1 MTDVKLTADEAN
13 KLDAAF
19 GSEEFRSLLSS
30 YVESLSDPKNREE
43 QEAYISHLEA
53 NQELPIGKS
62 IIRPNAG
69 FVIKCHK
76 TDNDDKRSKLFINMM
91 YANEISKPSRSREA
105 SKKGNVSVPY
115 AIGPVRMEKD
125 KGKNL
130 VPTFDICFH
139 PLSLQYAHKSK
150 DFLEL
155 VVDIAKSAV
164 IQAYASSGE
173 SSIAIDSKYTILKNV
188 QYKSGK
194 VQVLIIDEVNA
205 KESSTYV

>member
-69 FVIKCHK
+69 FVVKCHK
-76 TDNDDKRSKLFINMM
+76 IDNEDKPSKLFMNMV
-91 YANEISKPSRSREA
+91 YANEISKPSREA

-115 AIGPVRMEKD
+115 AIGPMRMEKD
-125 KGKNL
+125 KGDNL

-139 PLSLQYAHKSK
+139 PLSLQYAYTSK
-150 DFLEL
+150 DFLDL

-173 SSIAIDSKYTILKNV
+173 SSITIESKYTILKNV
-188 QYKSGK
+188 QYKNGK
-194 VQVLIIDEVNA
+194 PQVLIIDEVNA
-205 KESSTYV
+205 KK

>member
-19 GSEEFRSLLSS
+19 GSEEFRNLLSS

-53 NQELPIGKS
+53 NQELPKGKS

-76 TDNDDKRSKLFINMM
+76 IDNDKRSKLFMNMM
-91 YANEISKPSRSREA
+91 YANEISKPSREA

-125 KGKNL
+125 KASNL

-139 PLSLQYAHKSK
+139 PFSLQYAHGSK
-150 DFLEL
+150 AFLEL
-155 VVDIAKSAV
+155 VFDIAKSAV

-173 SSIAIDSKYTILKNV
+173 SITIDSKYTILKNV
-188 QYKSGK
+188 RYKSGK
-194 VQVLIIDEVNA
+194 PQVLIVDAVNA
-205 KESSTYV
+205 KEK

>member
-76 TDNDDKRSKLFINMM
+76 IDNDKRSKLFMNMM
-91 YANEISKPSRSREA
+91 YANEISPPSREA

-125 KGKNL
+125 KANNL

-139 PLSLQYAHKSK
+139 PLSLQYAHGSK
-150 DFLEL
+150 AFLEL
-155 VVDIAKSAV
+155 VVDVAKSAV
-164 IQAYASSGE
+164 ASSGE
-173 SSIAIDSKYTILKNV
+173 PNITIDSKYTILKNV
-188 QYKSGK
+188 QYKSGGK
-194 VQVLIIDEVNA
+194 PQVLIVDEVRANNG
-205 KESSTYV
+205 K

>member
-1 MTDVKLTADEAN
+1 MTDVKLTAEEAN

-19 GSEEFRSLLSS
+19 ESEEFRNLLSS
-30 YVESLSDPKNREE
+30 YVESLSDPRNREE

-76 TDNDDKRSKLFINMM
+76 IDNDDKRSKLFINMM
-91 YANEISKPSRSREA
+91 YADEISRPSKEA

-125 KGKNL
+125 KASNL

-139 PLSLQYAHKSK
+139 PFSLQYAHGNKA
-150 DFLEL
+150 FLEL

-173 SSIAIDSKYTILKNV
+173 SITIDSKYTILKNV
-188 QYKSGK
+188 RYKSGK
-194 VQVLIIDEVNA
+194 PQVLIIDKVNA

>member
-19 GSEEFRSLLSS
+19 GSEEFRTLLSS

-53 NQELPIGKS
+53 NQELPKGKS

-91 YANEISKPSRSREA
+91 YANEISKPGREA

-125 KGKNL
+125 KGNNL
-130 VPTFDICFH
+130 VPTFDTCFH
-139 PLSLQYAHKSK
+139 S
-150 DFLEL
+150 
-155 VVDIAKSAV
+155 
-164 IQAYASSGE
+164 
-173 SSIAIDSKYTILKNV
+173 
-188 QYKSGK
+188 
-194 VQVLIIDEVNA
+194 
-205 KESSTYV
+205 